1 MGKPVRGYRFQF
13 GQTLF
18 AYVLDFENFPHTGF
32 GDYLIVGID
41 GDILVFS
48 QVCGLALWT

>member
-1 MGKPVRGYRFQF
+1 MNTAMKPLCTEPMGKPVRGYRFQF

-32 GDYLIVGID
+32 GDYLIVGILKV
-41 GDILVFS
+41 G
-48 QVCGLALWT
+48 